1 MEEHRRKGSGAF
13 FGKHAKNCKRY
24 YHDCDGGLVACLVV
38 SGGLGWQ
45 DMRGSVH
52 EDEALPIALIA
63 AK

>member
-38 SGGLGWQ
+38 GW
-45 DMRGSVH
+45 DGRT
-52 EDEALPIALIA
+52 
-63 AK
+63 